1 MRKLSALA
9 VRRPVT
15 FLMLALILIGFGL
28 YGLTQLRLD
37 LYPDVSFP
45 TITVY
50 TTYDGVAPED
60 MESLIA
66 RPLEESVGTVSGLRR
81 VESLSSQ
88 GASVL
93 KLNFEWG
100 TDLFVAENEVRRQID
115 FVRRSLP
122 EDADSPFIFSYD
134 PNQEPVVV
142 LALSSD
148 QRSSRELRTLATE
161 QLEQRIER
169 LGGVASATTA
179 GGLEREINVLLKN
192 EQLRQHDID
201 LSSISSVL
209 QNENVQV
216 PAGELQE
223 GNMTYSLRTIGEF
236 RDVTDLRSAIVDFR
250 DEQPIM
256 LGDIAD
262 VRDGIAQPIG
272 NVHVQGQE
280 GLIININRQS
290 DANVVLA
297 ADNVMDN
304 MNDLR
309 SVLPA
314 DVELEVL
321 TNRADFIKTSL
332 QNLYLTG
339 LQAVLL
345 VTLILLFF
353 LRSGRTA
360 LIVAISIPVSI
371 IATFSIMNFADVSL
385 NIISLSGLTLAV
397 GLVVDNA
404 VVVLENIFRF
414 REEKY
419 EGNKAAISGA
429 QEVVTPV
436 AMSTLTTIVVFLP
449 VLFVP
454 GIAGFLFRDLAL
466 TISIALVMS
475 ALVAITII
483 PLLSSR
489 LFAAEDQ
496 EAKQGRFFTWYQKLA
511 QFRDRSFFGRII
523 ATLPLF
529 ILLMGAFIARP
540 FRWLGKY
547 LSRLFNRV
555 SDVLRR
561 GFEALDRYY
570 KNTLNRL
577 ISYSGWVVLAAV
589 MIFAAS
595 LPIYNK
601 LGGDFFPPV
610 DEGTFALFVE
620 REPGV
625 NLFELQRTI
634 YDVED
639 FIEEEVPEARL
650 VVSDYGDKRG
660 VEGAE
665 NPGGNHGI
673 VRVELVPQNERDR
686 SQFEIVSSLLRSLEE
701 VPGAQITE
709 RREDPL
715 NPEGDDG
722 LVVNILGFDP
732 EVRSEL
738 ANQVRNELQG
748 FPQFA
753 NVTSTADD
761 GRPELRVILDRERIS
776 RNGLNTMQVAQAISN
791 NVQGDAATTFV
802 DQGIEFDVRVQLV
815 SEERKDVQDLQ
826 MIQIRNAD
834 GEWMPLSNLARIE
847 RQSGPSNILRQDQER
862 LTEIRAELD
871 GVDLSRATEMT
882 RSYLNQMDW
891 PDGYRY
897 EIGGTAEEQ
906 QESFFF
912 LAIAFLIAGI
922 LAYMVMASQFES
934 FIEPFIIIVTIPL
947 ALSGVLGMLWVTSTP
962 ISVTAMIGL
971 ILLSGIVVNNGIVMI
986 DYIKILQSRGQSRTE
1001 AVVNGASRRLRPIL
1015 MTAATTVLAMV
1026 PLALELGSGAETWS
1040 PMARTVIGGLTA
1052 STLLMLLMVP
1062 CLYYLINGMVEKL
1075 GFQSVNK
1082 EDPLTSGNQ

>member
-45 TITVY
+45 TITIY

-60 MESLIA
+60 MENLIA

-88 GASVL
+88 GATVL

-100 TDLFVAENEVRRQID
+100 TDLFVAENEVRRQVD

-122 EDADSPFIFSYD
+122 EDADSPIIFSYD

-148 QRSSRELRTLATE
+148 QRSSRELRTIATE

-179 GGLEREINVLLKN
+179 GGLEREINVLLRN
-192 EQLRQHDID
+192 EQLRQYNIE

-209 QNENVQV
+209 QDENVQI
-216 PAGELQE
+216 PAGQLQE
-223 GNMTYSLRTIGEF
+223 GNMNYSLRTIGEF
-236 RDVTDLRSAIVDFR
+236 RNVSELRSAIIEFR
-250 DEQPIM
+250 DEQPIT
-256 LGDIAD
+256 LGDVAE

-272 NVHVQGQE
+272 NVHVRGQE

-290 DANVVLA
+290 DANVVFA
-297 ADNVMDN
+297 ANNVMDN
-304 MNDLR
+304 LDQLE
-309 SVLPA
+309 SVLPS

-360 LIVAISIPVSI
+360 LIVAISIPISI
-371 IATFSIMNFADVSL
+371 VATFSIMNFANVSL

-414 REEKY
+414 REDKY

-454 GIAGFLFRDLAL
+454 GIAGFLFRDLAM
-466 TISIALVMS
+466 TISIALIMS
-475 ALVAITII
+475 ALVAITLI

-496 EAKQGRFFTWYQKLA
+496 EYKKGRFFSLYQSLA
-511 QFRDRSFFGRII
+511 QFRDRSFFGRLI
-523 ATLPLF
+523 ATIPLF
-529 ILLMGAFIARP
+529 ILLMGAFLARP
-540 FRWLGKY
+540 FRWIYKY
-547 LSRLFNRV
+547 INRAFIKI
-555 SDVLRR
+555 SEILRR
-561 GFEALDRYY
+561 GFESLDRAYT
-570 KNTLNRL
+570 KTLNRL
-577 ISYSGWVVLAAV
+577 ISYSGWVVFGAIVL
-589 MIFAAS
+589 FAAT

-610 DEGTFALFVE
+610 DEGTFTLFVE

-634 YDVED
+634 YDVESI
-639 FIEEEVPEARL
+639 IEEQVPEARL

-665 NPGGNHGI
+665 NPGGHHGI
-673 VRVELVPQNERDR
+673 VRVELVSQNERER
-686 SQFEIVSSLLRSLEE
+686 SQFEIVRSLLRELED

-722 LVVNILGFDP
+722 LVVNIMGFDP
-732 EVRSEL
+732 DVRGEL
-738 ANQVRNELQG
+738 ASQIRNEMRSL
-748 FPQFA
+748 PEFA
-753 NVTSTADD
+753 NVTSSADE

-776 RNGLNTMQVAQAISN
+776 RNGLSTMQVAQAISN
-791 NVQGDAATTFV
+791 NIQGDAATTFV
-802 DQGIEFDVRVQLV
+802 DQGVEFDVRVQLV
-815 SEERKDVQDLQ
+815 AEERKDVQDLQ
-826 MIQIRNAD
+826 MIQVRNAD

-847 RQSGPSNILRQDQER
+847 RQRGPSNILRQDQER
-862 LTEIRAELD
+862 LTEIRADLD
-871 GVDLSRATEMT
+871 GIDLGTATDRT
-882 RSYLNQMDW
+882 RQYLNQIDW

-912 LAIAFLIAGI
+912 LLIAFVIAAI

-947 ALSGVLGMLWVTSTP
+947 ALSGVLLMLWATSTP

-986 DYIKILQSRGQSRTE
+986 DYIKILQSRGQNRAE
-1001 AVVNGASRRLRPIL
+1001 AVINGASRRLRPIL

-1026 PLALELGSGAETWS
+1026 PLALELGAGAETWS

-1052 STLLMLLMVP
+1052 STILMLLMVP

-1075 GFQSVNK
+1075 GFQSLNK
-1082 EDPLTSGNQ
+1082 EDPLTSGE